1 MINIATEIFREY
13 DIRGEY
19 PLKLSDATAQLIGQA
34 LGSEIITA
42 KQDRCYVA
50 WDGRLSSPAIRDA
63 LVTGL
68 TSTGCDVYLIG
79 AAPTAAAFWSIKQSM
94 QSCAVITGSHNPK
107 QDNGIKIA
115 VAGTPRSGED
125 IKVLLSRI
133 QLNLF
138 HQGEGKIYNA
148 FNIFNEYKQRLT
160 YCIDTKRQI
169 KIVLDAGN
177 GIGGPTALAALK
189 KIGVDVIC
197 IACDIDGNFPLHHP
211 DPAKSK
217 NLSWLKQAV
226 LENNADFGIG
236 LDGDADRIGVIDD
249 QGDVVLPDRLS
260 LLFVEDILKHQP
272 HSTFVFDVKC
282 TSVLNDFI
290 EQQGGIPHMIATG
303 HTSMK
308 RAIRITNAPFATEL
322 SGHILFNDKNGLGVD
337 DGIYAGLRLCQ
348 LISEQTLSLSQRLS
362 KFPNPVSTEEIQLS
376 VKEQDKFSIMWL
388 IQSHCFKSYDI
399 ITVDGMR
406 IKFARGWAL
415 VRASN
420 TTPCLT
426 LRFEADSKA
435 SLNEIQSLVMEE
447 LHSII
452 PELPS
457 LPL

>member
-1 MINIATEIFREY
+1 
-13 DIRGEY
+13 
-19 PLKLSDATAQLIGQA
+19 
-34 LGSEIITA
+34 
-42 KQDRCYVA
+42 
-50 WDGRLSSPAIRDA
+50 
-63 LVTGL
+63 
-68 TSTGCDVYLIG
+68 
-79 AAPTAAAFWSIKQSM
+79 
-94 QSCAVITGSHNPK
+94 
-107 QDNGIKIA
+107 
-115 VAGTPRSGED
+115 
-125 IKVLLSRI
+125 
-133 QLNLF
+133 
-138 HQGEGKIYNA
+138 
-148 FNIFNEYKQRLT
+148 
-160 YCIDTKRQI
+160 
-169 KIVLDAGN
+169 
-177 GIGGPTALAALK
+177 
-189 KIGVDVIC
+189 
-197 IACDIDGNFPLHHP
+197 
-211 DPAKSK
+211 
-217 NLSWLKQAV
+217 
-226 LENNADFGIG
+226 
-236 LDGDADRIGVIDD
+236 VIDD